1 MSSRF
6 VPMTPDALRAK
17 VLVTD
22 PLHEEALQALRQGY
36 DVTVREVPSEELPD
50 VIEGFDALI
59 VRSRTKVTREVLTRD
74 AGLRVVGRAGAGVD
88 NIDVEAATER
98 GIPVVNAPGGNSQS
112 VAELAVGLML
122 SLARRIPEADRTTKA
137 GRWEKTRL
145 RGGELAGKVL
155 GLVGSGRVGSLVA
168 QICQDFG
175 METVAYDPYVEPVA
189 AQERG
194 VSLASLEQVLKRADF
209 VSVHAALTEETHHLL
224 SGPQLALMK
233 PTAYLVN
240 VARGPIVDE
249 EALVAALEAE
259 QIAGAALDVF
269 EREPPSGSPLLTME
283 NVVLTPHIGASTD
296 EAQRRT
302 GLLVVEQVTKALEGD
317 VPEFLVNPEI
327 LSV

>member
-1 MSSRF
+1 
-6 VPMTPDALRAK
+6 MTANPSARR

-22 PLHEEALQALRQGY
+22 PIHDEAVQALRRNY
-36 DVTVREVPSEELPD
+36 DVEVREVASNELPEF
-50 VIEGFDALI
+50 IEGFGALI
-59 VRSRTKVTREVLTRD
+59 VRSRTQVTRDVLARD

-88 NIDVEAATER
+88 NIDVDAATER

-137 GRWEKTRL
+137 GGWEKARL
-145 RGGELAGKVL
+145 KGGELGGKVL
-155 GLVGSGRVGSLVA
+155 GLIGLGRIGSLVGQIA
-168 QICQDFG
+168 QDLG
-175 METVAYDPYVEPVA
+175 METLAYDPYVEPVA

-194 VSLASLEQVLKRADF
+194 IWLASLEQVLERSDF
-209 VSVHAALTEETHHLL
+209 ISVHAALTEETHHMV
-224 SGPQLALMK
+224 SRPQLAAMK
-233 PTAYLVN
+233 PSAYLIN

-249 EALVAALEAE
+249 EALAEALGEA

-269 EREPPSGSPLLTME
+269 EKEPPARSPLLTME
-283 NVVLTPHIGASTD
+283 NVVLTPHIGAATD

-302 GLLVVEQVTKALEGD
+302 GLLVAEQVTKALEGE
-317 VPEFLVNPEI
+317 VPDFLVNPEI